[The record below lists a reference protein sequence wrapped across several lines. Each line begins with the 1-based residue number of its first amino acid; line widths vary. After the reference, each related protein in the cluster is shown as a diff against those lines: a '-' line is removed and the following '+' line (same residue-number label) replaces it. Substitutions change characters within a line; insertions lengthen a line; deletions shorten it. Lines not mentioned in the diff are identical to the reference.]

1 MRKWHRWLSVFFGV
15 FMLGIAVTG
24 VASQIVPI
32 VQRGG
37 FEDEA
42 AERGKA
48 LVPPAQAHEEDEA
61 PAKATVTPAATPA
74 PFVCPETMIC
84 RPKPPGGRSIV
95 GLLHHLH
102 SGEIFGPLGVVISI
116 LTGLSLIFFSFSGLW
131 LYIHMWRQRRAR
143 KAIPRWF
150 WK

>member
-15 FMLGIAVTG
+15 FMLWIAVTG

-48 LVPPAQAHEEDEA
+48 
-61 PAKATVTPAATPA
+61 
-74 PFVCPETMIC
+74 
-84 RPKPPGGRSIV
+84 PGGRSIV